1 MGEGG
6 LDLESEPGHIHPF
19 LLPVPSLAKCFLEGS
34 LAQKTTASS
43 QTPELTGR
51 AGWHLREEGET

>member
-1 MGEGG
+1 MGKGG

-19 LLPVPSLAKCFLEGS
+19 LLPIPSF
-34 LAQKTTASS
+34 S
-43 QTPELTGR
+43 QTPELTGL